1 MAGAGCEE
9 PPPAEKGAA
18 LTNAA
23 RYRHLCVRLRRVIIS
38 IIGVSLAVAA
48 AGQGSQDQ
56 HQSFDVNVPQAPLPV
71 LSDGRVMLAYE
82 LHITNFTRGKLQLME
97 LRVLAGESGRTIA
110 DFRNQDLTD
119 RISIVGA
126 PAQSTTGPV
135 VSPGARAI
143 VFIELQL
150 APGERLSALRHELDY
165 GLPDG
170 TVSTLRPEVTSV
182 SMRPASV
189 LGPPLRGGPWVAV
202 HDPTW
207 PSGHRRVTYTMGGK
221 VRLPGRFAVDW
232 VGTDAAGRISTGDPD
247 HPSDS
252 IGYNADV
259 LAGADAEVVAV
270 RDNMTESTSIQHNL
284 AHVLG
289 DGAGNFVA
297 LRLGPDRVAFY
308 EHLRPGSIRVRAGE
322 HVRKGQVIGS
332 LGFSGDTTGP
342 HLHLHVADCDQTLQ
356 CEGVPFTIEAMSSL
370 GRYHNIADLGQRPWS
385 TEVVRKPR
393 SPEWP
398 SYNVVVRFPSPL
410 RVRSTHGASRVVPSN
425 VSALGAAMHMPGQA
439 HYEQQ

>member
-1 MAGAGCEE
+1 MRGRDGKLRSAVETLPRSLCTMVRAGCEE

-23 RYRHLCVRLRRVIIS
+23 RYRRLCVRLRRVIIS
-38 IIGVSLAVAA
+38 IIGVSLA
-48 AGQGSQDQ
+48 
-56 HQSFDVNVPQAPLPV
+56 VPQAPLPV

-150 APGERLSALRHELDY
+150 APGECLSALRHELDY

-202 HDPTW
+202 HDP
-207 PSGHRRVTYTMGGK
+207 S
-221 VRLPGRFAVDW
+221 LPGF
-232 VGTDAAGRISTGDPD
+232 
-247 HPSDS
+247 
-252 IGYNADV
+252 
-259 LAGADAEVVAV
+259 L
-270 RDNMTESTSIQHNL
+270 
-284 AHVLG
+284 
-289 DGAGNFVA
+289 
-297 LRLGPDRVAFY
+297 
-308 EHLRPGSIRVRAGE
+308 
-322 HVRKGQVIGS
+322 
-332 LGFSGDTTGP
+332 
-342 HLHLHVADCDQTLQ
+342 
-356 CEGVPFTIEAMSSL
+356 
-370 GRYHNIADLGQRPWS
+370 
-385 TEVVRKPR
+385 
-393 SPEWP
+393 
-398 SYNVVVRFPSPL
+398 
-410 RVRSTHGASRVVPSN
+410 
-425 VSALGAAMHMPGQA
+425 
-439 HYEQQ
+439 